1 MAVEGLVSSTVRFTG
16 GESGSED
23 GMDKK
28 NPRLNNYRGNII
40 NELKY
45 FTFSVVVVVQFYIF
59 FTALH

>member
-45 FTFSVVVVVQFYIF
+45 FTFNMVTLTSI
-59 FTALH
+59 H